1 VESESPLSFELVL
14 LGTGAA
20 FPPSDGR
27 IPVSRSAGRVE
38 SGSSIAAPHTTAG
51 SGPRDS
57 IPLISD
63 PGAARKEA
71 GEVFDGTIVVGE
83 DLGRYQV

>member
-1 VESESPLSFELVL
+1 MESESPLPFELVL

-20 FPPSDGR
+20 SPPSNGR
-27 IPVSRSAGRVE
+27 IPVLRSAGRVG
-38 SGSSIAAPHTTAG
+38 SGSSIAAPHPTAG

-57 IPLISD
+57 NPLISD
-63 PGAARKEA
+63 PGAVRREA
-71 GEVFDGTIVVGE
+71 GEVFTGTIVVGE